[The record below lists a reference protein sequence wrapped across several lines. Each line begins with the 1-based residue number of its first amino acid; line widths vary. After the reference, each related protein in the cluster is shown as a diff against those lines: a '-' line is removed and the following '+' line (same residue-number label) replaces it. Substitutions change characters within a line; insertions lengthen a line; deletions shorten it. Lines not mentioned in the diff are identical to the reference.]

1 MESFDWDAAREWLL
15 VGGGLALLIRA
26 FTDVRGQD
34 KSSAATLMQT
44 AVAQSGAFTTNV
56 LERLARVEEQLAA
69 ALDELAAE
77 RAERYAMLEEH
88 GRYRAA
94 ARVYIGDLAEQVR
107 RGTEAGTPPVA
118 PPPGFTP

>member
-1 MESFDWDAAREWLL
+1 MEFDWDAAREWLL

-34 KSSAATLMQT
+34 KSTAASVMQT
-44 AVAQSGAFTTNV
+44 AVAQSGAFTSNV

-77 RAERYAMLEEH
+77 RAERYTMLEEH
-88 GRYRAA
+88 GRYRAQ
-94 ARVYIGDLAEQVR
+94 ARLHIADLGEQVR
-107 RGTEAGTPPVA
+107 RGTTPGTSPV
-118 PPPGFTP
+118 PPPAGFTP